1 METTKATITQ
11 TISRRVRVD
20 NSTDEARL
28 YDISAEATI
37 GAGSLENISAG
48 YVRALGGEASEPRP
62 AELADFRAH
71 PYLSVDFRAYP
82 YLSVDFHTHTDRAA
96 ILQAIEEFKQAV
108 AAIAAEP

>member
-11 TISRRVRVD
+11 TISRRVRID

-48 YVRALGGEASEPRP
+48 YVRAIGGEAPEDRP
-62 AELADFRAH
+62 AELA
-71 PYLSVDFRAYP
+71 DFRAYP

-96 ILQAIEEFKQAV
+96 ILQAIEDFKQAV
-108 AAIAAEP
+108 AAIAAETEI

>member
-11 TISRRVRVD
+11 TISRRVRID

-48 YVRALGGEASEPRP
+48 YVRAIGGEAPEDHP
-62 AELADFRAH
+62 AELA
-71 PYLSVDFRAYP
+71 DFRAYP
-82 YLSVDFHTHTDRAA
+82 YLSVDFHTDTDRAA
-96 ILQAIEEFKQAV
+96 ILQAIEDFKQAI
-108 AAIAAEP
+108 ADLAAES

>member
-11 TISRRVRVD
+11 TISRRVRID

-28 YDISAEATI
+28 YDISAEAPI

-48 YVRALGGEASEPRP
+48 YVRAIGGEAPEDHP
-62 AELADFRAH
+62 AELA
-71 PYLSVDFRAYP
+71 DFRAYP

-108 AAIAAEP
+108 AAIAAETEI

>member
-20 NSTDEARL
+20 NHTDQTRR

-37 GAGSLENISAG
+37 GAGALENISAG
-48 YVRALGGEASEPRP
+48 RVRALGGEAAGPVSS
-62 AELADFRAH
+62 ELADFR
-71 PYLSVDFRAYP
+71 SYP
-82 YLSVDFHTHTDRAA
+82 HLSVDFHTDTDRAA
-96 ILQAIEEFKQAV
+96 ILQAIEDFKQGI

>member
-11 TISRRVRVD
+11 TISRRVRID

-71 PYLSVDFRAYP
+71 PYLSVDF
-82 YLSVDFHTHTDRAA
+82 HTDTDRAA
-96 ILQAIEEFKQAV
+96 ILQAIEDFKQAI
-108 AAIAAEP
+108 ADLAAES

>member
-20 NSTDEARL
+20 NSTDESRR

-37 GAGSLENISAG
+37 SAGSLESISAG
-48 YVRALGGEASEPRP
+48 YVRALGGEAPEDHP
-62 AELADFRAH
+62 AELA
-71 PYLSVDFRAYP
+71 DFRAYP

-108 AAIAAEP
+108 AAIAAETEI

>member
-11 TISRRVRVD
+11 TISRRVRID
-20 NSTDEARL
+20 NSTDEARR

-37 GAGSLENISAG
+37 SAGSLENISAG
-48 YVRALGGEASEPRP
+48 YVRVIGGEAPEDRP
-62 AELADFRAH
+62 AELA
-71 PYLSVDFRAYP
+71 DFRAYP

-108 AAIAAEP
+108 AAIAAETEI